1 MEFWARRSKISE
13 HRVSCDLTGSIMI
26 TPLGDVQNLPIPVV
40 AFKVTVAFFC
50 LAFGVTFYRL
60 VEEIDL
66 VTPFLWG
73 IHMGVDRTEIAKHI
87 LPLCPEAGSQV
98 LVAAAMVQ
106 PPCYHC
112 LDRWAGETSE
122 GLWTN
127 I

>member
-1 MEFWARRSKISE
+1 
-13 HRVSCDLTGSIMI
+13 MI

-50 LAFGVTFYRL
+50 LAFGATFYGL

-66 VTPFLWG
+66 VTFFLWG
-73 IHMGVDRTEIAKHI
+73 IHMRVDRTEIAKHL
-87 LPLCPEAGSQV
+87 LPLCPGAGFQV
-98 LVAAAMVQ
+98 LAAAAMVQ
-106 PPCYHC
+106 LPRYHR